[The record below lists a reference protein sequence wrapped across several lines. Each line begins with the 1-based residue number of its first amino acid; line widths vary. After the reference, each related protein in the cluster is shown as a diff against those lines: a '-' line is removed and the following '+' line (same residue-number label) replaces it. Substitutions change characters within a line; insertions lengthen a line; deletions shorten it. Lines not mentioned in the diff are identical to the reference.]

1 MTRSLPL
8 SSCALVFLAGVF
20 NPLSGADVAVSVP
33 EHFLDP
39 AGHEPDS
46 APLRPGLPRRAD
58 LPPQSSGAALV
69 PDLHWAAL
77 AGDVSEVTRPAV
89 DTDVGT
95 GQLLPLWVIRFV
107 TPNPSLC
114 DLRIGLAMDWER
126 VQQLVPAHPAL
137 HAGMILFHPHAD
149 GPDWPRR
156 QVTDACRHAAPD
168 VETMR
173 PCCGPALDGKRRG
186 MLARDQALPRRAEA
200 ALCREDPARY
210 PERSF

>member
-1 MTRSLPL
+1 M
-8 SSCALVFLAGVF
+8 
-20 NPLSGADVAVSVP
+20 
-33 EHFLDP
+33 
-39 AGHEPDS
+39 
-46 APLRPGLPRRAD
+46 
-58 LPPQSSGAALV
+58 
-69 PDLHWAAL
+69 
-77 AGDVSEVTRPAV
+77 
-89 DTDVGT
+89 
-95 GQLLPLWVIRFV
+95 LPLWAIRFV

-156 QVTDACRHAAPD
+156 QVTHACRHPAPD